1 MSGSYQHL
9 SKVGSRVMKRLGNRP
24 RNFLPH
30 SEKFINKSTPEFM
43 KSDLKDVDE
52 ETSFK
57 SEKEWKFLPGDRVVI
72 MKGASKGT
80 SPLSNHLIKERWH
93 LLLDENGPTKTV
105 PVPKQFWLE
114 GQTSHMITVP
124 TSILGK
130 DLRLVADLDDEK
142 TPGQTKTVAVRD
154 VSFNG
159 SYYDEDYKKV
169 MPYRCVKG
177 QPDLVIPWP
186 KPDPL
191 DVKTDLATDPAI
203 AREQTF
209 WVDSIVKSPIPKG
222 AILSIRNPHSKYKR
236 GTLTAKDIAKLVAPQ
251 MPLTDVKKSYL
262 EEKKELAQR
271 EIPKLTEEDMEA
283 IGARVFE
290 F

>member
-1 MSGSYQHL
+1 
-9 SKVGSRVMKRLGNRP
+9 
-24 RNFLPH
+24 
-30 SEKFINKSTPEFM
+30 
-43 KSDLKDVDE
+43 
-52 ETSFK
+52 
-57 SEKEWKFLPGDRVVI
+57 
-72 MKGASKGT
+72 
-80 SPLSNHLIKERWH
+80 
-93 LLLDENGPTKTV
+93 
-105 PVPKQFWLE
+105 
-114 GQTSHMITVP
+114 MITVP

-290 F
+290 FLEKQKTEQIGQNS